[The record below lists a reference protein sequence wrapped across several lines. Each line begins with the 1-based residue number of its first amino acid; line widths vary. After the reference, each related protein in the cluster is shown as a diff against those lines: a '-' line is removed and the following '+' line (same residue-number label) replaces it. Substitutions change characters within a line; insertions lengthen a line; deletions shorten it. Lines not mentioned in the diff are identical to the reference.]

1 LSSPS
6 DPSDPTAI
14 QAVLARAVQG
24 DEHAWREIVETYS
37 RRLFGLVFA
46 QCRDAE
52 LAEEITQSTFCTV
65 ASKLASYT
73 EVGRFE
79 QWLFRIGMNRLRD
92 EMRRRR
98 RQAIPMEADTLM
110 GLAGGHVPEEPTDP
124 LLLRALRESM
134 DRLSEADREV
144 VHLRHFGGLSFRQ
157 IADVLDQP
165 LGTVL
170 ARQHRA
176 LRKLR
181 DLIEEAQS
189 EGDTAEGEPT

>member
-1 LSSPS
+1 MSTSS
-6 DPSDPTAI
+6 DQSDPTALQVI
-14 QAVLARAVQG
+14 LARAVDG
-24 DEHAWREIVETYS
+24 DERAWSEIIDLYS
-37 RRLFGLVFA
+37 RRLFGLVLA
-46 QCRDAE
+46 QCRDPE

-65 ASKLASYT
+65 AAKLASYT
-73 EVGRFE
+73 EIGRFE

-98 RQAIPMEADTLM
+98 RQAIPMESDTLM

-124 LLLRALRESM
+124 LALRALRTAMEQ
-134 DRLSEADREV
+134 LSDADREV
-144 VHLRHFGGLSFRQ
+144 VHLRHYGGLSFRQ

-181 DLIEEAQS
+181 DLIEGSEIADEREEA
-189 EGDTAEGEPT
+189 